1 MRKCMAGVVGGT
13 RDEPAITQMRMC
25 LPRSRGVLYAL
36 GLGNEKKEIRIAPSS
51 AGRRHNN
58 ERKGICMSAKKHSG
72 SDEVVDMELHCVTCG
87 TRLYVSVPQADA
99 VLASLERTGA
109 AILICVC
116 GQAQIIRRKLQRRND

>member
-1 MRKCMAGVVGGT
+1 MGKCIVGVVGRT
-13 RDEPAITQMRMC
+13 RDEPAITQMGMR
-25 LPRSRGVLYAL
+25 LQRPRGVLYAL
-36 GLGNEKKEIRIAPSS
+36 ESGTVKKEILIAPFS
-51 AGRRHNN
+51 ADRRHNN
-58 ERKGICMSAKKHSG
+58 ERKWICMSAKKHSG

-116 GQAQIIRRKLQRRND
+116 GQAQIIRRKLQRRSD